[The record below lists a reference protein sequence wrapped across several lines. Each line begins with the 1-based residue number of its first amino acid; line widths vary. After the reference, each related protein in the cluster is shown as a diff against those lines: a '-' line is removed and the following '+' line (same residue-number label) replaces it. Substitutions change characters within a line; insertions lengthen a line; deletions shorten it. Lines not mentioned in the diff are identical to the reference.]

1 MAYRRAFTHNVQP
14 YSVPQSSPN
23 PIPYRRPG
31 DRSGFGFSAE
41 PAPGPQPRDEEDRD
55 RTVSTSQAIAASPTR
70 ASPYRAP
77 TPQHSQLRNPRP
89 AVAAAEVVAAPAASC
104 ASCGRGCR
112 DVRHA
117 CTWTVQVGEVPI
129 SYVSH
134 DEWRQQARPE
144 RGAAPETVPEPFR
157 GCTLSDRHPREPK
170 AGYSDAERERLCP
183 VCGTLVLHWET
194 HLAGGLHRSRAPPER
209 AQPVPSHMDVVA
221 ALQVLQAGEARPDR
235 GAAGGGL
242 ARGPAGRCKG
252 HGAGGRAAAGTAA
265 AEPLGARA
273 PESVD
278 RSAHLSTCRNPSAGA
293 AADVEASHFGST
305 VYGSYSSRELGRHN
319 NGDPHVHLAA

>member
-1 MAYRRAFTHNVQP
+1 MAYRRAFAHNVQP
-14 YSVPQSSPN
+14 YSVPQSSPK
-23 PIPYRRPG
+23 PISYRRPG

-55 RTVSTSQAIAASPTR
+55 GTVSTSQAIAASPTR

-77 TPQHSQLRNPRP
+77 TPQNSQLRNPHP
-89 AVAAAEVVAAPAASC
+89 AVAAAEVVAVPAASC

-144 RGAAPETVPEPFR
+144 RGAPPETVPEPFR

-209 AQPVPSHMDVVA
+209 SQPVPSHMDVVA
-221 ALQVLQAGEARPDR
+221 ALQVLQAARPDLIAAPLA
-235 GAAGGGL
+235 GASPEAL
-242 ARGPAGRCKG
+242 L
-252 HGAGGRAAAGTAA
+252 AAARTTTQQDVQQQEQPRPSRWGPEPRKVWTAPPTVLSDDALLGPGRYTREPA
-265 AEPLGARA
+265 ASNHA
-273 PESVD
+273 P
-278 RSAHLSTCRNPSAGA
+278 PSY
-293 AADVEASHFGST
+293 VW
-305 VYGSYSSRELGRHN
+305 R
-319 NGDPHVHLAA
+319 